1 MANFCK
7 VNTDRAASSCDVNY
21 AQALATALCASSQDA
36 ASVYVYNAAC
46 SAHFFLL
53 DYCANLG
60 PGCTRDNTSLCTAQP
75 SACAFHPAL
84 GSSAL
89 LAYAA
94 SLGTWLGSEIQ
105 AALVTCGAARNAS
118 ACAAALP
125 PVTVNATTLAKYQR
139 LTLDTVP
146 SYPDNAVIEP
156 LGDSTRIL
164 GYIVQDNGTVS
175 LATPLLLAGMPAAT
189 SRAARRANRSAT
201 TPAGAPGSTAD
212 GDSGLHKATFGDVS
226 ISTVP
231 TGSGPTAQSSR
242 PESSNAA
249 GLVIPSTRAYC
260 LAVVALA
267 AALLLLQ

>member
-7 VNTDRAASSCDVNY
+7 VNTDRTVSSCDVNY
-21 AQALATALCASSQDA
+21 AQALATALCAASQDA

-60 PGCTRDNTSLCTAQP
+60 PGCTRYNTSLCTAQP

-89 LAYAA
+89 LTYAA

-105 AALVTCGAARNAS
+105 SALVTCGTARNAS

-125 PVTVNATTLAKYQR
+125 AVTVDATTPAKYQR
-139 LTLDTVP
+139 LTLDTAP
-146 SYPDNAVIEP
+146 SDPDNAIIEP

-175 LATPLLLAGMPAAT
+175 LATPLLLAGMAQQQAT
-189 SRAARRANRSAT
+189 GRAARRANRSAT
-201 TPAGAPGSTAD
+201 TPAGAPGSSA
-212 GDSGLHKATFGDVS
+212 LGDVS
-226 ISTVP
+226 ISSVATS
-231 TGSGPTAQSSR
+231 SGATAQRGR
-242 PESSNAA
+242 PESSNAGSLA
-249 GLVIPSTRAYC
+249 TASMGTYC
-260 LAVVALA
+260 LAVVVLA